1 MQMDDRREELQ
12 YVSINTFPMP
22 NSLFK
27 HGLGVKEISI
37 FCLLTI
43 CAYRRKNP
51 VCLSC
56 TEIAS
61 ALNIS
66 KSTVIRH
73 MKTLKKLGLV
83 PKNYKKRKL
92 NQGESPWKDAPRA
105 FFLVPTELFGIGLCA
120 EEIVLFCYL
129 ISWTTTRKYN
139 GWPSYDE
146 IAEALCM
153 CKNTVMKYVS
163 SLEHKGLI
171 STRHT
176 NVLSGTGELYNS
188 RLSYT
193 LRSIGDV
200 RVKHNKQEL
209 LRAAEEEKKRKLLE
223 KAKKAGLTVIP
234 HEEADDEGLPF

>member
-1 MQMDDRREELQ
+1 MDNSCEELQ
-12 YVSINTFPMP
+12 YISTDTFPMP
-22 NSLFK
+22 NSLFT

-37 FCLLTI
+37 FCLLSI
-43 CAYRRKNP
+43 CAHRRKNP

-92 NQGESPWKDAPRA
+92 NQGESTWKDAPRD
-105 FFLVPTELFGIGLCA
+105 FFPVPTELFGIGLQA

-146 IAEALCM
+146 IADALCM

-171 STRHT
+171 SIRHT
-176 NVLSGTGELYNS
+176 MVRDGIGMFYNS

-193 LRSIGDV
+193 LRSIEDV
-200 RVKHNKQEL
+200 RIKHNKQEL
-209 LRAAEEEKKRKLLE
+209 LRAAEEAEKRKLLE
-223 KAKKAGLTVIP
+223 RAKKAGLEIIP
-234 HEEADDEGLPF
+234 HEKPDEEGLPF